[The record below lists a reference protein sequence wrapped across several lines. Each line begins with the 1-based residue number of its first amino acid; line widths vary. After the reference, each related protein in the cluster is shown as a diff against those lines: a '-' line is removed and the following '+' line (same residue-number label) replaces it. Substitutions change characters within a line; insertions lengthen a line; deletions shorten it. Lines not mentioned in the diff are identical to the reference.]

1 MSYLD
6 SCQITAWINRGSTP
20 SRSPVRKMIQSKSG
34 LPDVGISSGII
45 SNAATTG
52 LALTA
57 GANARLKKTPVR
69 LVKRK
74 REIRA
79 QGANLKERKW
89 GIFRGN
95 LIQRSPCLM

>member
-1 MSYLD
+1 
-6 SCQITAWINRGSTP
+6 
-20 SRSPVRKMIQSKSG
+20 MIQSKSG

-52 LALTA
+52 LASTT
-57 GANARLKKTPVR
+57 GANALLKKTPVR

-79 QGANLKERKW
+79 KGANLTECKW
-89 GIFRGN
+89 GIFRGKF
-95 LIQRSPCLM
+95 IQRFSMSEVTQGHHIRF